1 MGFINRIQNYGLFV
15 KIYRFEQGR
24 GFLMR
29 KDRFN
34 ICISFY
40 AVLAFV
46 LAILGQTLLCGML
59 LGFVIVIQKDEW
71 LTKQVMQAFFLALV
85 ESIISCVTNI
95 FSGLYAIPI
104 LGIAF
109 SGIVGLISGIL
120 SFLLLI
126 IGLIAIGKV
135 SKDSDARI
143 PIASKLAN
151 KAFGLTCTIQYKPAS
166 DASVQDPDTS
176 NDHKD

>member
-1 MGFINRIQNYGLFV
+1 MT
-15 KIYRFEQGR
+15 
-24 GFLMR
+24 
-29 KDRFN
+29 
-34 ICISFY
+34 
-40 AVLAFV
+40 VLAFV

-109 SGIVGLISGIL
+109 SGNRWSYQRHSLF
-120 SFLLLI
+120 SFVNHWTYRNRESIKRLRCKNSHSI
-126 IGLIAIGKV
+126 
-135 SKDSDARI
+135 
-143 PIASKLAN
+143 
-151 KAFGLTCTIQYKPAS
+151 
-166 DASVQDPDTS
+166 
-176 NDHKD
+176 

>member
-1 MGFINRIQNYGLFV
+1 
-15 KIYRFEQGR
+15 
-24 GFLMR
+24 MR

-59 LGFVIVIQKDEW
+59 LGFVVVIQKDEW

-85 ESIISCVTNI
+85 

>member
-1 MGFINRIQNYGLFV
+1 MGLYCLVFINRIQNYGLFV
-15 KIYRFEQGR
+15 KIHRFEQGR

-120 SFLLLI
+120 SFDLY
-126 IGLIAIGKV
+126 
-135 SKDSDARI
+135 D
-143 PIASKLAN
+143 
-151 KAFGLTCTIQYKPAS
+151 TI
-166 DASVQDPDTS
+166 
-176 NDHKD
+176 

>member
-1 MGFINRIQNYGLFV
+1 M
-15 KIYRFEQGR
+15 
-24 GFLMR
+24 
-29 KDRFN
+29 
-34 ICISFY
+34 
-40 AVLAFV
+40 LAFV

-85 ESIISCVTNI
+85 ECIISCVTNI

-135 SKDSDARI
+135 SKDSRI
-143 PIASKLAN
+143 PIASKLVN
-151 KAFGLTCTIQYKPAS
+151 RAFGLTCTIQYKPAS
-166 DASVQDPDTS
+166 DASMQEPDTS

>member
-1 MGFINRIQNYGLFV
+1 MVFINRIQNYGLFV
-15 KIYRFEQGR
+15 KIYRFEQGK

-85 ESIISCVTNI
+85 ESIISCVTNSHSI
-95 FSGLYAIPI
+95 
-104 LGIAF
+104 
-109 SGIVGLISGIL
+109 
-120 SFLLLI
+120 
-126 IGLIAIGKV
+126 
-135 SKDSDARI
+135 
-143 PIASKLAN
+143 
-151 KAFGLTCTIQYKPAS
+151 
-166 DASVQDPDTS
+166 
-176 NDHKD
+176 

>member
-1 MGFINRIQNYGLFV
+1 
-15 KIYRFEQGR
+15 
-24 GFLMR
+24 MR

-104 LGIAF
+104 LGI
-109 SGIVGLISGIL
+109 VGLISGIL

-166 DASVQDPDTS
+166 DASVQEPDTS

>member
-1 MGFINRIQNYGLFV
+1 M
-15 KIYRFEQGR
+15 E
-24 GFLMR
+24 
-29 KDRFN
+29 
-34 ICISFY
+34 C
-40 AVLAFV
+40 
-46 LAILGQTLLCGML
+46 
-59 LGFVIVIQKDEW
+59 
-71 LTKQVMQAFFLALV
+71 
-85 ESIISCVTNI
+85 IISCVTNI

-104 LGIAF
+104 LEIAF

-143 PIASKLAN
+143 PIASKLVN
-151 KAFGLTCTIQYKPAS
+151 RAFGLTCTIQYKPAS
-166 DASVQDPDTS
+166 DASMQEPDTS

>member
-1 MGFINRIQNYGLFV
+1 MGLYCLVFINRIQNYGLFV

-59 LGFVIVIQKDEW
+59 LGFVI
-71 LTKQVMQAFFLALV
+71 A
-85 ESIISCVTNI
+85 
-95 FSGLYAIPI
+95 
-104 LGIAF
+104 
-109 SGIVGLISGIL
+109 
-120 SFLLLI
+120 
-126 IGLIAIGKV
+126 V
-135 SKDSDARI
+135 SYTHLDV
-143 PIASKLAN
+143 
-151 KAFGLTCTIQYKPAS
+151 YKR
-166 DASVQDPDTS
+166 QR
-176 NDHKD
+176 

>member
-1 MGFINRIQNYGLFV
+1 MNGLQNRSCRHFS
-15 KIYRFEQGR
+15 
-24 GFLMR
+24 
-29 KDRFN
+29 
-34 ICISFY
+34 CS
-40 AVLAFV
+40 
-46 LAILGQTLLCGML
+46 CGMYH
-59 LGFVIVIQKDEW
+59 IMRNEY
-71 LTKQVMQAFFLALV
+71 
-85 ESIISCVTNI
+85 

-143 PIASKLAN
+143 PIASKLVN
-151 KAFGLTCTIQYKPAS
+151 RAFGLTCTIQYKPAS
-166 DASVQDPDTS
+166 DASMQEPDTS

>member
-1 MGFINRIQNYGLFV
+1 
-15 KIYRFEQGR
+15 
-24 GFLMR
+24 MR

-46 LAILGQTLLCGML
+46 LAILGQTLLCGLL

-126 IGLIAIGKV
+126 I
-135 SKDSDARI
+135 
-143 PIASKLAN
+143 
-151 KAFGLTCTIQYKPAS
+151 
-166 DASVQDPDTS
+166 
-176 NDHKD
+176 

>member
-1 MGFINRIQNYGLFV
+1 
-15 KIYRFEQGR
+15 
-24 GFLMR
+24 MR

-46 LAILGQTLLCGML
+46 LAILGQSLLCGML

-135 SKDSDARI
+135 SKV
-143 PIASKLAN
+143 AN

-166 DASVQDPDTS
+166 DASVQEPDTS

>member
-1 MGFINRIQNYGLFV
+1 
-15 KIYRFEQGR
+15 
-24 GFLMR
+24 MR

-126 IGLIAIGKV
+126 IGLIAI
-135 SKDSDARI
+135 
-143 PIASKLAN
+143 ASKLAN

>member
-1 MGFINRIQNYGLFV
+1 
-15 KIYRFEQGR
+15 
-24 GFLMR
+24 MR

-85 ESIISCVTNI
+85 ECIISCVTNI

-104 LGIAF
+104 LEIAF

-143 PIASKLAN
+143 PIASKLLN
-151 KAFGLTCTIQYKPAS
+151 RAFGLTCTIQYKPAS
-166 DASVQDPDTS
+166 DASMQEPDTS